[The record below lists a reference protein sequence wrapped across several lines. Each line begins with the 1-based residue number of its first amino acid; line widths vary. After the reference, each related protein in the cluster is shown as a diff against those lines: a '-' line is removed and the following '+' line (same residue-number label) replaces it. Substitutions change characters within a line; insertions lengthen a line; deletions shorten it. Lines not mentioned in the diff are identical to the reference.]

1 MFSEN
6 GFSGSLDYACTARDT
21 KWVVSVGSGQVD
33 IHLIRTAVE
42 NIFILLMKHFGYCN
56 ESQRKSRRKL
66 IICLQSWASVKSVHG
81 AEGPYTELQ
90 DESQVVINCL

>member
-1 MFSEN
+1 MHVQLGTLNGWSLLVVDKTISSPYEN
-6 GFSGSLDYACTARDT
+6 CCR
-21 KWVVSVGSGQVD
+21 
-33 IHLIRTAVE
+33 
-42 NIFILLMKHFGYCN
+42 KHFHTTDEALGYCN

-90 DESQVVINCL
+90 DESQVVINCS